1 MDINLSWLAAAA
13 VLALIALILALP
25 DIQLVSDDGEA
36 VG

>member
-1 MDINLSWLAAAA
+1 MDINLGWLAAAM

-25 DIQLVSDDGEA
+25 EVGLVSDAGEA